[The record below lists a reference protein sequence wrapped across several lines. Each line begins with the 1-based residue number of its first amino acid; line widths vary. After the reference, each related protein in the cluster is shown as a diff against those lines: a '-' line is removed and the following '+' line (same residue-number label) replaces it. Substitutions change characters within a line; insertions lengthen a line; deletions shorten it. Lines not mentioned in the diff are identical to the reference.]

1 VEELNNREKMIAIA
15 KPTCAPLINTPLQ
28 RGEKMRERGKNRF
41 NGFLSEW

>member
-1 VEELNNREKMIAIA
+1 MCQKEEMNE
-15 KPTCAPLINTPLQ
+15 TFLINTPLQ